1 MPEECTP
8 AFKRIPDSE
17 FGDEKYVSMEM
28 VQTYRDNDD
37 HLKCRIENL
46 EDQTD
51 PEVKKTFRPPMVD
64 MEMSKGIVLDE
75 AVASWKFNDA
85 ISDGFTEEFLDLER
99 IELPKT
105 NAVIDT
111 GLGQITKQPT
121 FGASEINRNCEGPW
135 TKYQANAYWNIGW
148 DKDTPFH
155 LTPEWIEDP
164 TNDDIPDVRRAI
176 TWTADKTGKL
186 ENITLNL
193 HGSPLAEDDLYL
205 EFVATVNGA
214 PTGQVLGR
222 SKLDNKQIQAPGLQA
237 FAFGDNGPLVV
248 QGTVYGII
256 LRSPFTSHNHHYGIG
271 GWGKNCNADPCP
283 YADAWTSYPPEIKDG
298 VIQPRIWMKH
308 GKNQDVPYVEGMF
321 APQDFAYIVY
331 TKPLTPSYS
340 TTTPDV
346 VMLKP
351 FKTNPVTRA
360 VITPSQQTPAGT
372 SIKYYISTDKKIW
385 TELNASNSWEKTFT
399 EDLPTVLFF
408 KAVLE
413 TTISGNTPILE
424 SITIHVDTNPA
435 VEGEC
440 RCLFYNPRTSMPLGC
455 SIWDE
460 IDAPVEMDPN
470 TTCLIDIIK
479 NTERIETFAMDGS
492 TGTIQLS
499 EIPAERLSYMIEYL
513 SDQTYVEYSED
524 IDFTVDYDTGLVTF
538 VDNPVEGNMKVKYYP
553 IWMKDLSPD
562 DFPLKMDL
570 FEEVLDCDGIKTSF
584 QLKAIPL
591 DPVRKVVLTDTETNE
606 QTELLEGKDFTIDYI
621 KKLLITNVLYANK
634 YTIDVKYTPELT
646 VTGLALQ
653 YRITREETDKQ
664 VLIQPNYYQ
673 YRV

>member
-1 MPEECTP
+1 
-8 AFKRIPDSE
+8 
-17 FGDEKYVSMEM
+17 
-28 VQTYRDNDD
+28 
-37 HLKCRIENL
+37 
-46 EDQTD
+46 
-51 PEVKKTFRPPMVD
+51 
-64 MEMSKGIVLDE
+64 
-75 AVASWKFNDA
+75 
-85 ISDGFTEEFLDLER
+85 
-99 IELPKT
+99 
-105 NAVIDT
+105 
-111 GLGQITKQPT
+111 
-121 FGASEINRNCEGPW
+121 
-135 TKYQANAYWNIGW
+135 
-148 DKDTPFH
+148 
-155 LTPEWIEDP
+155 
-164 TNDDIPDVRRAI
+164 
-176 TWTADKTGKL
+176 
-186 ENITLNL
+186 
-193 HGSPLAEDDLYL
+193 
-205 EFVATVNGA
+205 
-214 PTGQVLGR
+214 
-222 SKLDNKQIQAPGLQA
+222 
-237 FAFGDNGPLVV
+237 
-248 QGTVYGII
+248 
-256 LRSPFTSHNHHYGIG
+256 
-271 GWGKNCNADPCP
+271 
-283 YADAWTSYPPEIKDG
+283 
-298 VIQPRIWMKH
+298 
-308 GKNQDVPYVEGMF
+308 
-321 APQDFAYIVY
+321 
-331 TKPLTPSYS
+331 
-340 TTTPDV
+340 
-346 VMLKP
+346 
-351 FKTNPVTRA
+351 
-360 VITPSQQTPAGT
+360 
-372 SIKYYISTDKKIW
+372 
-385 TELNASNSWEKTFT
+385 
-399 EDLPTVLFF
+399 
-408 KAVLE
+408 
-413 TTISGNTPILE
+413 
-424 SITIHVDTNPA
+424 
-435 VEGEC
+435 
-440 RCLFYNPRTSMPLGC
+440 MPLGC